1 MSVHMK
7 KVVVIVA
14 GGSGSRMGS
23 QLPKQF
29 IEIGGKPIL
38 MHTIECFFAY
48 DKSMEVR
55 LVLPTEHIPVWQQ
68 LCEKH
73 YFLSKHTVCQGGAN
87 RFESVKNGLFG
98 IPGDTLIA
106 IHDGVRPCVSID
118 TIKRSFEKAEE
129 CGAAIPVT
137 DVFETIREISSDHSE
152 TVDRDKFKLVQT
164 PQVFLSD
171 ILLKAYEQDF
181 NEKFTDDASVVEAFG
196 IKVCL
201 VEGNRENIKI
211 TTPFDLKIAETQLL
225 NQ

>member
-1 MSVHMK
+1 MK

-14 GGSGSRMGS
+14 GGSGSRMGN

-38 MHTIECFFAY
+38 MHTLNCFFY
-48 DKSMEVR
+48 HSSDYEIR
-55 LVLPTEHIPVWQQ
+55 LVLPTEHIPVWMQ

-73 YFLSKHTVCQGGAN
+73 NFHVEHNIFHGGAN
-87 RFESVKNGLFG
+87 RFESVTNGLEG
-98 IPGDTLIA
+98 LHSDMLVA
-106 IHDGVRPCVSID
+106 IHDGVRPFVSGE
-118 TIKRSFEKAEE
+118 TIEKSFLKAEE

-137 DVFETIREISSDHSE
+137 EVIETIREVSDGNSR
-152 TVDRDKFKLVQT
+152 TVGRNKYKLVQT

-211 TTPFDLKIAETQLL
+211 TTPFDLKIAKVLIE